1 MNSGWLDLW
10 HPVSNVGNEKKE
22 NIPSE
27 ICVIP
32 LPPPPPEEAAGGG
45 EQELNVE
52 GKRKP
57 EEILN
62 LPEEKTTKRGRK
74 KKQK

>member
-10 HPVSNVGNEKKE
+10 HPVSNMGNVEKKKEKQIE
-22 NIPSE
+22 NVPIP
-27 ICVIP
+27 P
-32 LPPPPPEEAAGGG
+32 PPPPPPEAAG
-45 EQELNVE
+45 ELNVD